1 MIQTARNDLLQVSV
15 CPCARI
21 TIWEVFQQAFS
32 APIFNQTF
40 TRIGQEKVVKSEET
54 LASVLWL
61 RTEQRLSSFHFLQTP
76 NFSCWPHTN
85 GSNQLPKGSCW
96 HLKMFAL
103 CILLYIPLSFLI
115 WKQRGCWKNGQ
126 FFLFFFF
133 SERFWFSISWTL
145 LLKGVVQWK
154 CNGYGNLFIM
164 LGMSI
169 RTFVLVGPRGHGK
182 NKPAVCFFNDPSS
195 ANGAQAVK
203 QWCMF
208 LDHRWIQVL
217 VHPGP
222 AGSWQCPCQSPTQ
235 EAWLALPLQMEH
247 PSITPPRGSS

>member
-1 MIQTARNDLLQVSV
+1 MVLISFQKALVGILRCLL
-15 CPCARI
+15 
-21 TIWEVFQQAFS
+21 FAFFS
-32 APIFNQTF
+32 TSPFPF
-40 TRIGQEKVVKSEET
+40 SSESKEDVEKMD
-54 LASVLWL
+54 
-61 RTEQRLSSFHFLQTP
+61 
-76 NFSCWPHTN
+76 NF
-85 GSNQLPKGSCW
+85 
-96 HLKMFAL
+96 
-103 CILLYIPLSFLI
+103 
-115 WKQRGCWKNGQ
+115 
-126 FFLFFFF
+126 FFSFFF
-133 SERFWFSISWTL
+133 SERFRFSISWTL

-235 EAWLALPLQMEH
+235 EARLALPLQMEH
-247 PSITPPRGSS
+247 PSIMPPRGSS